1 MKQEEIIRIT
11 ETDGKRAVS
20 ARELHQFLESKQEF
34 ANWIKNRIEKY
45 GFVEGLDYE
54 VFDNFIKNPQGGRPT
69 TEYALSVDM
78 AKELSMVE
86 NNEKGRQARKYFIEC
101 EKRYREETAPK
112 TYLAALKALVASE
125 EEKERLRLESK
136 KKDEDIERMKPKEE
150 YFDDL
155 VDRNLLTNFRDT
167 AKELGIGQKQFI
179 NNLLRDGYLYRT
191 SGFRR
196 QLKPVAK
203 YVNDLFAIK
212 DCKSG
217 VNFWAGNQTM
227 ITPKGKET
235 FRLLYGEKHNQLAL
249 F

>member
-101 EKRYREETAPK
+101 EKRYRENTAPT
-112 TYLAALKALVASE
+112 TYLEALKALVASE

-179 NNLLRDGYLYRT
+179 TNLLRDGYLYRT
-191 SGFRR
+191 SGLRR
-196 QLKPVAK
+196 QLKPTAK
-203 YVNDLFAIK
+203 YANDLFAIK

>member
-101 EKRYREETAPK
+101 EKRYRENTAPT
-112 TYLAALKALVASE
+112 TYLEALKALVASE
-125 EEKERLRLESK
+125 EEKERLRLENK

-196 QLKPVAK
+196 QLKPTAK
-203 YVNDLFAIK
+203 YANDLFAIK